1 MAGDFHVERIALH
14 LVDRSLSEPRFSRR
28 EIDLSAY
35 DRPEDRQALAEFFAG
50 HLEDVWKAEES
61 LRTRTAFLD
70 ADSQVKSCYL
80 ELLGNLDRFF
90 DISHHLAQRLH
101 DVSKGVTSAK
111 GLLMVIWF
119 QRQGYEQ
126 PFLGLFKM
134 DHGPAEKIIL
144 HMEEAEEF
152 LLDLAVQ
159 HIDQA
164 LPDPGGRVQ
173 KWAVLP
179 HPNRPA
185 FDVKVKDETSSSE
198 PAQFF
203 MKFLGAKATL
213 SEKRQAGV
221 LLEAMHAYAEK
232 RHPGQDW
239 KEALIEAA
247 DRLEKYPV
255 ITPAVVVQVMEE
267 TSGMENFQRDK
278 FLSILAGMNASDLNI
293 SSAAL
298 RSSKILYSLPSGII
312 LRGPRQVMESLVE
325 LVAVDGE
332 TEFRIRTKTYKKSY
346 V

>member
-14 LVDRSLSEPRFSRR
+14 LVDRSLPEPRFSRR

-35 DRPEDRQALAEFFAG
+35 ERPEDRQALAEFFAG

-80 ELLGNLDRFF
+80 ELLGDLDRFF

-152 LLDLAVQ
+152 LLGWRSSISIRLYQTLAGACRSGLCYPIL
-159 HIDQA
+159 IDRLLTSRSKTRPA
-164 LPDPGGRVQ
+164 
-173 KWAVLP
+173 A
-179 HPNRPA
+179 PNRLN
-185 FDVKVKDETSSSE
+185 SS
-198 PAQFF
+198 
-203 MKFLGAKATL
+203 
-213 SEKRQAGV
+213 
-221 LLEAMHAYAEK
+221 
-232 RHPGQDW
+232 
-239 KEALIEAA
+239 
-247 DRLEKYPV
+247 
-255 ITPAVVVQVMEE
+255 
-267 TSGMENFQRDK
+267 
-278 FLSILAGMNASDLNI
+278 
-293 SSAAL
+293 
-298 RSSKILYSLPSGII
+298 
-312 LRGPRQVMESLVE
+312 
-325 LVAVDGE
+325 
-332 TEFRIRTKTYKKSY
+332 
-346 V
+346 